1 MDLELSGKV
10 AMVGGA
16 SRGLGFNVARLLAA
30 EGVSVSIASRDEA
43 RINEAKGLIEQE
55 HGAQVLALPVDLRSA
70 AGIEQWRD
78 ATLERFG
85 GVDLLFTNT
94 GGPPAGGFMQFD
106 DAAWQDAYDL
116 LVMSVIRMVRA
127 VYPSMQSRGG
137 GSIVMSTSSSVKEPI
152 QNLTLSTVLRA
163 SVSALSKTL
172 ATEWANDHI
181 RVNQLVPGRI
191 DTDRIRELDAAN
203 AQRTGLPEDEVRRR
217 SEAAIPIGRLGS
229 PEEYARA
236 AVFLFSSAASYITG
250 ATLQVDGGAIRSI
263 T

>member
-1 MDLELSGKV
+1 MDLGLNGKV

-43 RINEAKGLIEQE
+43 RINEAQAQIESE
-55 HGAQVLALPVDLRSA
+55 SGAQVLALPVDLRSA
-70 AGIEQWRD
+70 AGIDQWIS
-78 ATLERFG
+78 ATQQQFG

-106 DAAWQDAYDL
+106 DAAWQDAFDL
-116 LVMSVIRMVRA
+116 LVMSVVRMVRG
-127 VYPSMQSRGG
+127 VYPSMKERGG

-152 QNLTLSTVLRA
+152 LNLTLSTVLRA

-172 ATEWANDHI
+172 ASEWANDHI
-181 RVNQLVPGRI
+181 RVNQIVPGRI

-203 AQRTGLPEDEVRRR
+203 AKRTGLSEEEVRQR
-217 SEAAIPIGRLGS
+217 SVSAIPLQRLGA
-229 PEEYARA
+229 PQEYAQA